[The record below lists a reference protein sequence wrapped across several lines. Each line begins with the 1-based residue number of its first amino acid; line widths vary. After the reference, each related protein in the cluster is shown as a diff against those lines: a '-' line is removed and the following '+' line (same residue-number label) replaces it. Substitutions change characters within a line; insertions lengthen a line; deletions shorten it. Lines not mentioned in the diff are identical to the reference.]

1 MVPMQRDLFHKS
13 LMSWF
18 DAFDVTSTLRCI
30 CGFPRWH
37 RCNGKRLDTFPITLN
52 AIHVGYNAQVYWRLR
67 TSWELGTLE
76 VLVWDSQLFFLFAPL
91 SPLDWPL
98 EFVVISDH
106 QTKYHCILEFKSK
119 NFPKAAPKL
128 NSGECIAGKCA
139 AYTKV
144 MNSGWCDYCI
154 CEEWPNMT
162 LRNVMGSCLVVIIMI
177 LTVFIQYHQCLFYE
191 ILKHSVQW
199 SV

>member
-1 MVPMQRDLFHKS
+1 MVSMQRDLFHKS

-30 CGFPRWH
+30 CGFPSWH

-128 NSGECIAGKCA
+128 NSGECIVGKCA
-139 AYTKV
+139 AYTEV
-144 MNSGWCDYCI
+144 INSSCFDYCI
-154 CEEWPNMT
+154 CEVWPNMT
-162 LRNVMGSCLVVIIMI
+162 LRNVVGSCLVIIIMI
-177 LTVFIQYHQCLFYE
+177 PSMFV
-191 ILKHSVQW
+191 
-199 SV
+199 